1 MKIAVYSG
9 SFNPLH
15 IGHQAIMEY
24 LTRDKEYDWV
34 YLVVSPKNPLKDS
47 ISAESGE
54 SRYEA
59 AVAAVKRHPELHVWV
74 DDIELRMD
82 PPHYTIRT
90 LDALKQ
96 REPDNDFTLVI
107 GADNLQSIR
116 RWRDFPRILSEY
128 GVTVYPR
135 KGYDVDSIKRQL
147 IEECKDFPAP
157 YVLDSEEIVPD
168 GMRSLEETL
177 IRSYNIE
184 VIDAPIV
191 TSPPPRSVTASSPAR
206 ICRSFLCEIIS
217 GLCLSTERSVGVPDF
232 QV

>member
-24 LTRDKEYDWV
+24 LTREKEYDWV

-47 ISAESGE
+47 ISADSGE

-59 AVAAVKRHPELHVWV
+59 AVAAVRRHPELHVWV
-74 DDIELRMD
+74 DDIELRMN
-82 PPHYTIRT
+82 PPHYSIRT

-128 GVTVYPR
+128 GVAVFPR
-135 KGYDVDSIKRQL
+135 KGYD
-147 IEECKDFPAP
+147 IEETKRRLIKECQALPTP
-157 YVLDSEEIVPD
+157 YVLDSEEISPS

-177 IRSYNIE
+177 LRSYNIE
-184 VIDAPIV
+184 IMNAPIV
-191 TSPPPRSVTASSPAR
+191 D
-206 ICRSFLCEIIS
+206 IS
-217 GLCLSTERSVGVPDF
+217 STEIRDGLLAGKDMSGF
-232 QV
+232 LM